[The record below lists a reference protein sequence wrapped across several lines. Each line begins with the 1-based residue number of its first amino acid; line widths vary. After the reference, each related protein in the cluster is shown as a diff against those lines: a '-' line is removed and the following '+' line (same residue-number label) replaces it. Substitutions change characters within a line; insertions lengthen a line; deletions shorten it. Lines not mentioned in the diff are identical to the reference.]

1 MLFMQ
6 FMRFKN
12 FYALYAPG
20 TLLMSVT
27 FRVEPHCRPG
37 LPAGIHLEGW
47 VMLYNMLYNR
57 VGVISHLRLYN
68 MLYNTLLYNTSI

>member
-1 MLFMQ
+1 MHVIACNCMHA
-6 FMRFKN
+6 
-12 FYALYAPG
+12 Y
-20 TLLMSVT
+20 
-27 FRVEPHCRPG
+27 
-37 LPAGIHLEGW
+37 GITCNYINLHLEGW